1 MDPVFLLLFLYY
13 SFDHIKKKKPK
24 RIVDG
29 FTVVFSFFLSLF
41 RAAQVKKKKKKSTR
55 YYRNIECGDFDACRR
70 SAFVWWWWTVTCP
83 SGIFPFMSH
92 FLLPFLDGVE
102 MRPPGPSWN
111 VSVWRCPAQWNDVWK
126 DYYVLRTNVMREGL
140 TYLWAILTTYYTIRN
155 AGGCLS
161 KRSSIRSLSLSLSLA
176 SLLMV
181 STFTTLRDLEKHWIA
196 ILAFLKVTQWLA
208 WANNFGVLGV
218 TL

>member
-13 SFDHIKKKKPK
+13 SFDHIKKKNPSELLM
-24 RIVDG
+24 VSLS
-29 FTVVFSFFLSLF
+29 FSLFSLSLSSW
-41 RAAQVKKKKKKSTR
+41 ASTKKSRLDITEISSAETLMHVDNR
-55 YYRNIECGDFDACRR
+55 LLCGGGEP
-70 SAFVWWWWTVTCP
+70 SHVCP
-83 SGIFPFMSH
+83 ASLHSCLISCCLF
-92 FLLPFLDGVE
+92 GVE

-155 AGGCLS
+155 AWGCLS

-196 ILAFLKVTQWLA
+196 ILVFLKVTQWLA